1 MASKSKG
8 RLNDPINI
16 GNVKTRF
23 WSPEI
28 MTAAKIF
35 GKDIARLDAGDVTNS
50 IFEPVIYQLYLNDVT
65 KSPVKTA
72 TES

>member
-1 MASKSKG
+1 
-8 RLNDPINI
+8 
-16 GNVKTRF
+16 
-23 WSPEI
+23 

-35 GKDIARLDAGDVTNS
+35 GKDIARLKAGDVTNS